1 MALCYANTAFAYITD
16 DIPNGCDE
24 IYADM
29 YPVFKI
35 NEYTCNAG
43 YYLPANGIECVPCR
57 PGYTCA
63 GGTYTFNPTHEQ
75 GIELVI
81 HAIVPPNGIAG
92 CDAFY
97 GNMYPR
103 FKINEYTC
111 GAGYYLPANYDGCV
125 PCPQN
130 ATCMGGTFQFN
141 ERVASGITYAQPI
154 TTNVSRGC
162 NANLSGPKVARF
174 TINEY
179 DCAAG
184 YYVPANND
192 GCMPC
197 PADSYCPGG
206 HYVFNETMAQGINT
220 CADGLHTPAGMWE
233 SDQCGRILHIGE
245 NVLYLRA
252 TKKTAHALHA
262 KVGNDIFYGNMTTAD
277 VPMSATATQ
286 KLKVKLGDTIYSVYD
301 DSINPGE

>member
-1 MALCYANTAFAYITD
+1 LVLCYANFAFAYVTENITG
-16 DIPNGCDE
+16 GC
-24 IYADM
+24 
-29 YPVFKI
+29 
-35 NEYTCNAG
+35 
-43 YYLPANGIECVPCR
+43 IE
-57 PGYTCA
+57 
-63 GGTYTFNPTHEQ
+63 H
-75 GIELVI
+75 
-81 HAIVPPNGIAG
+81 PNGIQAV
-92 CDAFY
+92 FT
-97 GNMYPR
+97 P
-103 FKINEYTC
+103 NEHNC
-111 GAGYYLPANYDGCV
+111 VPGYYLPANYDGCV

-141 ERVASGITYAQPI
+141 ERVASGITYTRPI

-162 NANLSGPKVARF
+162 NVNLSGPKVARF
-174 TINEY
+174 TANEY

-192 GCMPC
+192 GCVSC

-206 HYVFNETMAQGINT
+206 HYVFNETMAQGINP

-245 NVLYLRA
+245 NVIYMRS
-252 TKKTAHALHA
+252 TRKTIPSFNI

>member
-1 MALCYANTAFAYITD
+1 MALFYANLAFAYITD

-24 IYADM
+24 FHTNM

-63 GGTYTFNPTHEQ
+63 GGTYIFNPAHEQ

-81 HAIVPPNGIAG
+81 HDIVPPNGIAG
-92 CDAFY
+92 CDEIYA
-97 GNMYPR
+97 NMYPV
-103 FKINEYTC
+103 FKPNEYTC
-111 GAGYYLPANYDGCV
+111 N
-125 PCPQN
+125 
-130 ATCMGGTFQFN
+130 
-141 ERVASGITYAQPI
+141 
-154 TTNVSRGC
+154 
-162 NANLSGPKVARF
+162 
-174 TINEY
+174 
-179 DCAAG
+179 AG

-192 GCMPC
+192 GCVPC

-206 HYVFNETMAQGINT
+206 TYTFNETTAQGINP

-245 NVLYLRA
+245 NVIYMRS
-252 TKKTAHALHA
+252 TRKTIPSFNIR
-262 KVGNDIFYGNMTTAD
+262 VGNDIFYGNMTTAD

-301 DSINPGE
+301 DTVNVGE

>member
-1 MALCYANTAFAYITD
+1 MKKLLGFLLVLFYANFAFAYITEN
-16 DIPNGCDE
+16 ITGGC
-24 IYADM
+24 
-29 YPVFKI
+29 
-35 NEYTCNAG
+35 
-43 YYLPANGIECVPCR
+43 IER
-57 PGYTCA
+57 
-63 GGTYTFNPTHEQ
+63 
-75 GIELVI
+75 
-81 HAIVPPNGIAG
+81 PNGIRAV
-92 CDAFY
+92 FT
-97 GNMYPR
+97 P
-103 FKINEYTC
+103 NEHNC
-111 GAGYYLPANYDGCV
+111 APGYYLPANYDGCV

-162 NANLSGPKVARF
+162 NINLSGSKVARF

-206 HYVFNETMAQGINT
+206 TYTFNKTETQGINT
-220 CADGLHTPAGMWE
+220 CANGLHTPAGMWE

-245 NVLYLRA
+245 NVIYMRS
-252 TKKTAHALHA
+252 TRKTIPSFNI

-277 VPMSATATQ
+277 VPMNATATQ

>member
-1 MALCYANTAFAYITD
+1 MKKLLGFLLALFYANLAFAYVTENITG
-16 DIPNGCDE
+16 GCME
-24 IYADM
+24 
-29 YPVFKI
+29 
-35 NEYTCNAG
+35 
-43 YYLPANGIECVPCR
+43 R
-57 PGYTCA
+57 
-63 GGTYTFNPTHEQ
+63 
-75 GIELVI
+75 
-81 HAIVPPNGIAG
+81 PNGIQAV
-92 CDAFY
+92 FT
-97 GNMYPR
+97 P
-103 FKINEYTC
+103 NEHNC
-111 GAGYYLPANYDGCV
+111 VPGYYLPANYDGCV

-141 ERVASGITYAQPI
+141 ERVAGGITYTRPI

-162 NANLSGPKVARF
+162 NINLSDSKVARF

-192 GCMPC
+192 GCVPC

-220 CADGLHTPAGMWE
+220 CANGLHTPVGMWE

-245 NVLYLRA
+245 NVIYMRS
-252 TKKTAHALHA
+252 TRKTIPSFNI